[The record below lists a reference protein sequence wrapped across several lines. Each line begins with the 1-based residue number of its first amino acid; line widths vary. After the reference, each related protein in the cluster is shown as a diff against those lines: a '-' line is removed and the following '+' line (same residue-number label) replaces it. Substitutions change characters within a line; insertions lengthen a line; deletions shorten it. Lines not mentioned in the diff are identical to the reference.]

1 MFEGGAHLPGDGE
14 GLMDG
19 FWSAV
24 MERFACHQFHHD
36 ERQNLPALALPPGPA
51 GPRQGGHGR
60 GATAGE
66 PAEGAC
72 PPWPCPLALPGHGRG
87 ATAGEPAEG
96 SPVRDASQP
105 HAGPVLSTRY
115 ARDAAQTVRQ
125 AHHGGLSKESVR
137 GRQVTGGSTAM
148 ARKRH
153 P

>member
-1 MFEGGAHLPGDGE
+1 MRHWIQLKGPPNPRSLRSLVLPPGPVPWPCPLALSPGPVP
-14 GLMDG
+14 
-19 FWSAV
+19 WP
-24 MERFACHQFHHD
+24 C
-36 ERQNLPALALPPGPA
+36 PLALPPGPA
-51 GPRQGGHGR
+51 GPRQG
-60 GATAGE
+60 
-66 PAEGAC
+66 
-72 PPWPCPLALPGHGRG
+72 GHGRG